1 MKNLII
7 ETEKLR
13 IRNLMPKDL
22 VVFHHYRSNAEVMKY
37 QGMDVMDLAK
47 AEAFIEDQKDKLFGK
62 PGEWV
67 QYAITDKST
76 DKLLGDCAIKLDAHE
91 SRIAEVGIT
100 IAPKN
105 QRKGYAKQSFI
116 GVLTFLFEQEN
127 VHRVVELV
135 AAENAA
141 SIQLL
146 HSMGFKKEG
155 HFRESYF
162 DNGQWESEFQYAL
175 LKSEWVEMKG

>member
-1 MKNLII
+1 MKILLI

-13 IRNLMPKDL
+13 IRNLVPEDL
-22 VVFHHYRSNAEVMKY
+22 VIFHQYRSNAEVMKY

-47 AEAFIEDQKDKLFGK
+47 AEAFIENQKDKLFGK

-67 QYAITDKST
+67 QYAIADKLTDN
-76 DKLLGDCAIKLDAHE
+76 LLGDCAIKLDAHE
-91 SRIAEVGIT
+91 PRIAEIGIT
-100 IAPKN
+100 IAPEN
-105 QRKGYAKQSFI
+105 QRKGYAKQAFTGI
-116 GVLTFLFEQEN
+116 LTFLFNKEN

-135 AAENAA
+135 AAKNVA

-155 HFRESYF
+155 YFRESYF

-175 LKSEWVEMKG
+175 LKKK